1 VAAFLAVPS
10 GLSTDLCEK
19 FAALIYI
26 TYLQCVVIFGLSVSC
41 VIPLCVIAFTYIM
54 TARHLVESS
63 RSISE
68 GT

>member
-1 VAAFLAVPS
+1 MAAFLAVPS